1 MRQGPLPDFD
11 ALQKAVHSDPYAM
24 ILGAFDVM
32 HLDGHDLYA
41 ISAARRAE
49 ILFGPC
55 ARSHFCRCA
64 VRRRCVASYTHPVTS
79 MKQMKTD
86 QIPLFVQD
94 IVALGCEICAVGD
107 FGYVIGDADLSLHRL
122 EAIQPH

>member
-1 MRQGPLPDFD
+1 
-11 ALQKAVHSDPYAM
+11 
-24 ILGAFDVM
+24 
-32 HLDGHDLYA
+32 
-41 ISAARRAE
+41 
-49 ILFGPC
+49 
-55 ARSHFCRCA
+55 
-64 VRRRCVASYTHPVTS
+64 

-122 EAIQPH
+122 EAIQPQLRRLDQTYGCRRHLKRQIVAYLNSVGRYVDPAEDSPVMPRH